1 MSPRVYVIT
10 GTSRGL
16 GLEFV
21 KQLSA
26 QPNTLIFA
34 IARKLASAK
43 DLKAL
48 QGPNVVLVEA
58 DTAEQTDID
67 AAVSA
72 VKAKT
77 DHVDVLINNAG
88 VLLGPTL
95 PNNIKPSEQSP
106 DDFLETFR
114 INVVGIIRVT
124 NAFLP
129 LLKAG
134 TEKKIIQL
142 SSTLGSIKPIV
153 PKTTPKEGSF
163 GFMASA
169 YATSKAALNMVNAKY
184 AAEFDG
190 QGFTF
195 YAMHPGWV
203 QTDMGG
209 SSAWI
214 QADYS
219 IKEMRRIIDGL
230 TPENDNGGYGGVD
243 VRDLDF

>member
-1 MSPRVYVIT
+1 MSPRVFVIT

-21 KQLSA
+21 KQIST

-34 IARKLASAK
+34 IARNPASAK
-43 DLKAL
+43 ELKAL
-48 QGPNVVLVEA
+48 EGPNVVLIKA
-58 DTAEQTDID
+58 DTAEQADID
-67 AAVSA
+67 VALSE

-88 VLLGPTL
+88 IFLGPSA
-95 PNNIKPSEQSP
+95 PNTIKPSEQAP
-106 DDFLETFR
+106 EDFLETFR
-114 INVVGIIRVT
+114 VNVVGVIRVT

-134 TEKKIIQL
+134 KEKKVIQL
-142 SSTLGSIKPIV
+142 SSVFGSIKPVV
-153 PKTTPKEGSF
+153 PKTTPKGIAFGS
-163 GFMASA
+163 MASS
-169 YATSKAALNMVNAKY
+169 YSTSKAALNMVNAKY
-184 AAEFDG
+184 AAELNDE
-190 QGFTF
+190 GFTF

-209 SSAWI
+209 PSAFI
-214 QADYS
+214 SADYS

-230 TPENDNGGYGGVD
+230 TPENDNGGFGGVD
-243 VRDLDF
+243 VPELEF